1 MRKSGSGFMYWV
13 PAGVVQVLHKN
24 QALTLTL
31 ALALPIVQHLHNPRG
46 HPKHETIAEIQ
57 CNVQY
62 VYKYIK
68 CTETPMYTA

>member
-1 MRKSGSGFMYWV
+1 MYWV

-46 HPKHETIAEIQ
+46 HPKHETIAG
-57 CNVQY
+57 NPV
-62 VYKYIK
+62 
-68 CTETPMYTA
+68 